1 MAENSPQN
9 KAYHF
14 LLEGCL
20 ADLSTDA
27 SQALTVGSYYD
38 DFIDTSDFTQVHK
51 IVLGLS
57 LKNLEERPLRHPE
70 ENNAVDAMGRTPLAW
85 AAARGD
91 IRVVT
96 SLFQHDA
103 NPNIIDMQLSGPLSN
118 AAARGHTICVRLLT
132 RRWSRG
138 WSKLPPGMKKGS
150 PLIVTARCATDVVP
164 LKSLLDFGADPDSGG
179 VGGITALI
187 HVARTDNSSF
197 TVLLVESGADINA
210 ASKTGSTPLTTAVT
224 HNSQSILRLI
234 LEWWNEYT
242 NCPRLKKENLLHI
255 VAQYGDVE
263 TLDILTK
270 SDRLRMSYDRHYA
283 LSDFTYF
290 LDKRPDLSQEM
301 LLAFNELLNI
311 VNHMPDPKQGVEG
324 LMEGGFFS
332 NPPSRVSS
340 ELDND
345 GNSPHLCR
353 RPTSSSDAWEEEEI
367 KSTHSQLES
376 DDSFEDALDG
386 PVTRWGI
393 PVDKVSWDPAS
404 AWTQLNSHFCF
415 SPLQGNWWKQG

>member
-1 MAENSPQN
+1 MEFRTLRIIHLHINYQSSTGSPLQLDTLRRISDMVQYVNCALDGDIEGLQHLFYWGQASPRDVSRTRGYSLLRWAIYCKQYKTSRFLLDAGADPDYRPISMAENSPQN

-138 WSKLPPGMKKGS
+138 
-150 PLIVTARCATDVVP
+150 
-164 LKSLLDFGADPDSGG
+164 
-179 VGGITALI
+179 
-187 HVARTDNSSF
+187 
-197 TVLLVESGADINA
+197 
-210 ASKTGSTPLTTAVT
+210 
-224 HNSQSILRLI
+224 
-234 LEWWNEYT
+234 
-242 NCPRLKKENLLHI
+242 
-255 VAQYGDVE
+255 
-263 TLDILTK
+263 
-270 SDRLRMSYDRHYA
+270 
-283 LSDFTYF
+283 
-290 LDKRPDLSQEM
+290 
-301 LLAFNELLNI
+301 
-311 VNHMPDPKQGVEG
+311 
-324 LMEGGFFS
+324 
-332 NPPSRVSS
+332 
-340 ELDND
+340 
-345 GNSPHLCR
+345 
-353 RPTSSSDAWEEEEI
+353 
-367 KSTHSQLES
+367 
-376 DDSFEDALDG
+376 
-386 PVTRWGI
+386 
-393 PVDKVSWDPAS
+393 
-404 AWTQLNSHFCF
+404 
-415 SPLQGNWWKQG
+415 